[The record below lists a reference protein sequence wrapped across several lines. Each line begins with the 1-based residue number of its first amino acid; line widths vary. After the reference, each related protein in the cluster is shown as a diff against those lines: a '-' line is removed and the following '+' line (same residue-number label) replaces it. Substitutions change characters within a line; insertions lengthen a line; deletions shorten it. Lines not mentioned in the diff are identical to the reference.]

1 MNLLKPSRIGED
13 DESLSQKNI
22 QDRNHSD
29 YMLQNYYTT
38 DSNMRKTIEFATNNV
53 ALNYCAAGGKGNQCG
68 LNGCHIDDNSKLLI
82 GSIQTHPKCKLAL
95 SHRPFVTVPY
105 LGKGA
110 YDPTAESLLLQTD
123 TFSNNKKS
131 VNTLSEQCYS
141 SLSQYP
147 LIPSIQNTI
156 TNPKFLVESE
166 ASKDWCRGGECTR
179 KQNIE
184 TK

>member
-1 MNLLKPSRIGED
+1 MNLLKPSRLGDD
-13 DESLSQKNI
+13 DESVTQKNL
-22 QDRNHSD
+22 QDRSFSD
-29 YMLQNYYTT
+29 YMLSNFYTS
-38 DSNMRKTIEFATNNV
+38 DCDMRTTIDFATSNV

-68 LNGCHIDDNSKLLI
+68 LNGCHIDDNSKLLL
-82 GSIQTHPKCKLAL
+82 GSVQTHSKCKFSL
-95 SHRPFVTVPY
+95 SHRPFITVPY
-105 LGKGA
+105 LGKGP
-110 YDPTAESLLLQTD
+110 YDPNAESLLQQTD
-123 TFSNNKKS
+123 SFSNNKKS

-141 SLSQYP
+141 SPSQYP

-156 TNPKFLVESE
+156 TNPKYLVESE